1 MGTIQKGILGGFSGT
16 VGTVIGGTWKGID
29 YMRSKT
35 SRRNFNP
42 SQKQLEQQLKFALV
56 MRFVQPMA
64 GLLNISFRDFAIKM
78 TGINNAFAYTIN
90 NALTGVYPTYAI
102 DYAVA
107 LVSRG
112 DLPNV
117 LGPAVTSG
125 AGSLL
130 TFSWT
135 DNSGVGKASATD
147 QAILV
152 AYCPSLKQAI
162 YTTAGGPRS
171 GLTGELNLL
180 PFSGLAVETW
190 IGFISESGMSI
201 ANSTFTGEVT
211 VS

>member
-1 MGTIQKGILGGFSGT
+1 MNEGIVLYRRLPDLCYRLF
-16 VGTVIGGTWKGID
+16 IGIG
-29 YMRSKT
+29 
-35 SRRNFNP
+35 
-42 SQKQLEQQLKFALV
+42 EQGRFA
-56 MRFVQPMA
+56 
-64 GLLNISFRDFAIKM
+64 
-78 TGINNAFAYTIN
+78 
-90 NALTGVYPTYAI
+90 
-102 DYAVA
+102 
-107 LVSRG
+107 
-112 DLPNV
+112 NV
-117 LGPAVTSG
+117 LGPSVISG

-171 GLTGELNLL
+171 GLTAELNLL

-190 IGFISESGMSI
+190 IGFISENGLSI
-201 ANSTFTGEVT
+201 ANSSFTGEVT

>member
-1 MGTIQKGILGGFSGT
+1 MGTINKGILGGFSGK
-16 VGTVIGGTWKGID
+16 VGTVIGGNWKGID
-29 YMRSKT
+29 YMRSKGNH
-35 SRRNFNP
+35 RNLKP
-42 SQKQLEQQLKFALV
+42 SEKQLEQQMKFSLA

-78 TGINNAFAYTIN
+78 TGINNAFAYTIS
-90 NALTGVYPTYAI
+90 NAITGVYPAFAV
-102 DYAVA
+102 DYPVA

-112 DLPNV
+112 DLPNA

-125 AGSLL
+125 AGSLV

-135 DNSGVGKASATD
+135 DNTGVGTAKATD

-152 AYCPSLKQAI
+152 AYCPSLRQAI

-180 PFSGLAVETW
+180 PFAGLVVETW
-190 IGFISESGMSI
+190 IGFISENGVSVATS
-201 ANSTFTGEVT
+201 SFTGEVT